1 MPCPLHSACF
11 GLASSRPQFSAARR
25 LTAAQG
31 VVLSLAGTALAVIL
45 AVWPAT
51 IPMVIPLLASP
62 AFLALATLRW
72 ACLLRWRQPASRR
85 PRRLSDAELPV
96 YTVLAPLHREAAIL
110 GQLVGSLAALRY
122 PRHKLDV
129 KLVVEAEDH
138 ETRIALARC
147 RLPPGFDIIVVPQAL
162 PLTKPKALNYAL
174 TFARGSLL
182 TVFDAEDVP
191 DPGQLRLAADIFAA
205 SGPELACLQA
215 RLAFYNPHQNWLTR
229 QFAIEYAVLF
239 DLQLPML
246 SALSCAF
253 PLGGTSNHFRTVALK
268 RVGRWDPHNV
278 TEDADLGFRLA
289 RHGYR
294 CRMIAASTREEAN
307 VALANWLHQRAR
319 WLKGF
324 LQTWLVHMRN
334 PLRLRREL
342 GTASFLAFQATTIGV
357 VVSALLHPVFLG
369 FLAAEIAGGSF
380 PPERPEFADAFASGI
395 GLAVLLLGYGG
406 GMAAGLKA
414 TRIRNLGRLRW
425 SLMAMPLYWLLIS
438 AAAWLALWQFLRH
451 PHRWNKTRHGFSR
464 TAERCATGRDESQE
478 DVPQTG
484 PAPDHRSHGEM
495 LMGRPNGAPRPPE
508 PAKARQKKR
517 ASGAATMLKRAS
529 AERLFREGDIVE
541 TPWQRNR
548 FVVIQAD
555 GLDLTV
561 HRLADEAKEPL
572 LIDARDVTRVD

>member
-1 MPCPLHSACF
+1 MPRPLHSACF

-162 PLTKPKALNYAL
+162 PLTKPKALNSAL

-357 VVSALLHPVFLG
+357 VASALLHPVFLG

-380 PPERPEFADAFASGI
+380 PPERPEFAGAFASGI

-414 TRIRNLGRLRW
+414 TRIRNLGRLVVAHGHAALLAADLGCRLARPVAVPAPSP
-425 SLMAMPLYWLLIS
+425 SLEQNPPWIFENCRKMCDRPRRI
-438 AAAWLALWQFLRH
+438 
-451 PHRWNKTRHGFSR
+451 TG
-464 TAERCATGRDESQE
+464 RCATNR
-478 DVPQTG
+478 TG
-484 PAPDHRSHGEM
+484 A
-495 LMGRPNGAPRPPE
+495 RPPQPWRDAHGPTE
-508 PAKARQKKR
+508 RGTPPARTCQGQAEKARQRRGDHAQKGFR
-517 ASGAATMLKRAS
+517 GAAVPRRRHCRDTLA
-529 AERLFREGDIVE
+529 AQPFRGD
-541 TPWQRNR
+541 PGGRS
-548 FVVIQAD
+548 
-555 GLDLTV
+555 
-561 HRLADEAKEPL
+561 
-572 LIDARDVTRVD
+572 

>member
-1 MPCPLHSACF
+1 MSCPLHAACHA
-11 GLASSRPQFSAARR
+11 LALRRPQFSAARR

-31 VVLSLAGTALAVIL
+31 IVLGLVGLALALMLV
-45 AVWPAT
+45 VWP
-51 IPMVIPLLASP
+51 PVIPVLAAP
-62 AFLALATLRW
+62 AFLALAALRW
-72 ACLLRWRQPASRR
+72 ACLLRWSRPVGR
-85 PRRLSDAELPV
+85 PLRRLTDAELPV

-110 GQLVGSLAALRY
+110 GQLVESLAALRY
-122 PRHKLDV
+122 PRHKLDI

-138 ETRIALARC
+138 ETRNALARC
-147 RLPPGFDIIVVPQAL
+147 RLPPGFEIIVVPPAL

-182 TVFDAEDVP
+182 AVYDAEDIP
-191 DPGQLRLAADIFAA
+191 EPGQLRLAADIFAA
-205 SGPELACLQA
+205 SGPEIACLQA
-215 RLAFYNPHQNWLTR
+215 RLAFYNSHENWLSR

-253 PLGGTSNHFRTVALK
+253 PLGGTSNHFRTAALK
-268 RVGRWDPHNV
+268 RVGRWDPYNV

-294 CRMIAASTREEAN
+294 CRVIPASTREEAN
-307 VALANWLHQRAR
+307 VALGNWLNQRAR

-324 LQTWLVHMRN
+324 LQTWLVHMRS
-334 PLRLRREL
+334 PLRLWRDL
-342 GTASFLAFQATTIGV
+342 GMASFLAFQATTIGV
-357 VVSALLHPVFLG
+357 FASALLHPVFLAYLG
-369 FLAAEIAGGSF
+369 AEIAAGTF
-380 PPERPEFADAFASGI
+380 PPDRPEFLRAFASGI

-414 TRIRNLGRLRW
+414 IRIRNLGRLRW
-425 SLMAMPLYWLLIS
+425 SLLAMPFYWLLIS

-451 PHRWNKTRHGFSR
+451 PHRWNKTRHGLSR
-464 TAERCATGRDESQE
+464 IAERCATGRDESHE
-478 DVPQTG
+478 DVRQTG
-484 PAPDHRSHGEM
+484 PAPNRRSHGEM

-517 ASGAATMLKRAS
+517 ATRAATRLKMAS
-529 AERLFREGDIVE
+529 KDGPFRTGDIVE

-548 FVVIQAD
+548 FVVIEAN